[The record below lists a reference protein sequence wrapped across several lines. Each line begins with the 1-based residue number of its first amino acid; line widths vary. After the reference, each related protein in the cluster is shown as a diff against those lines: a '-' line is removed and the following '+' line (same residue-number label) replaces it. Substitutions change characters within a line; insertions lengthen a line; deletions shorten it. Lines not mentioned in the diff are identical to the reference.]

1 MFLSIKTV
9 INQLILIGFLLPFFS
24 CDYANSISELANHEF
39 RNGDIIFHQSNNEQS
54 KAIRLA
60 TSSKYTH
67 MGIIYEKD
75 DKFYVYEAVGP
86 VKLTP
91 LEDWIK
97 RGIDGHYVLKR
108 LKNADDIL
116 NDEALLK
123 MKSVGDRFEKKPYDF
138 LFNWSNDEIYCSELV
153 WKIYH
158 EALGIDIGKLELL
171 KDFDLSSPEVKNIM
185 KERYGNDVPLNEKVI
200 SPIAMFNS
208 DLLVS
213 VN

>member
-1 MFLSIKTV
+1 
-9 INQLILIGFLLPFFS
+9 
-24 CDYANSISELANHEF
+24 
-39 RNGDIIFHQSNNEQS
+39 
-54 KAIRLA
+54 
-60 TSSKYTH
+60 
-67 MGIIYEKD
+67 MGIIYEND
-75 DKFYVYEAVGP
+75 DKLYVYEAVGP

-91 LEDWIK
+91 LEEWIK
-97 RGIDGHYVLKR
+97 RGVDGHYILKR
-108 LKNADDIL
+108 LKNADDVL
-116 NDEALLK
+116 SVENLSK
-123 MKSVGDRFEKKPYDF
+123 MKSVGNSFEKKPYDF

>member
-1 MFLSIKTV
+1 
-9 INQLILIGFLLPFFS
+9 
-24 CDYANSISELANHEF
+24 
-39 RNGDIIFHQSNNEQS
+39 
-54 KAIRLA
+54 
-60 TSSKYTH
+60 

-86 VKLTP
+86 VKLTL
-91 LEDWIK
+91 LEDWVK
-97 RGIDGHYVLKR
+97 RGVEGHYVLKR

-123 MKSVGDRFEKKPYDF
+123 MKSVGDRFEKKPYDSR
-138 LFNWSNDEIYCSELV
+138 FNWSNDEIYCSELV

-185 KERYGNDVPLNEKVI
+185 KKRYGNDVPLNEKVI